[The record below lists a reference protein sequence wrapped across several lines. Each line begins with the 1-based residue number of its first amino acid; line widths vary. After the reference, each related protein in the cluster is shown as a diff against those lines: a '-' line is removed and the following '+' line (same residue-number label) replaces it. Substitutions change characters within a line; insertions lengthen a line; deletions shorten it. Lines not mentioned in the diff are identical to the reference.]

1 MLHHFSNVY
10 IFKTFY
16 VKQSYLIYHHRP
28 KKEKTEQATAPE
40 PQKTRY
46 DPFVSILLLKCGL
59 GVQNKHPAKG
69 ANSHRVALSD
79 IMKC

>member
-1 MLHHFSNVY
+1 M
-10 IFKTFY
+10 
-16 VKQSYLIYHHRP
+16 YHHRP
-28 KKEKTEQATAPE
+28 KKDKTEQATAPE

-69 ANSHRVALSD
+69 ANSH
-79 IMKC
+79 